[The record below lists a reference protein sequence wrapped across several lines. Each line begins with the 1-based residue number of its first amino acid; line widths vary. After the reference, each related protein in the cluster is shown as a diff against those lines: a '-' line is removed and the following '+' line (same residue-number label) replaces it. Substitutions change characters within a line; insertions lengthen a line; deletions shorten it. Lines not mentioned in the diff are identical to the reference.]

1 MAITPAGRQRLMV
14 SQVISTPTAPGFNNG
29 EPQLAPEDVPAEGM
43 GNDLPDIPE
52 VPEEV
57 PESPEEGLHGIP
69 EDNDPTLTDYIFKTL
84 EGFGYPG
91 RRLEEFKKKFVKESV
106 SPDGTKDIKVEIP
119 DRHYP
124 DEMGNIKTVETE
136 ELGKIVQDINSKF
149 GLNFNGA
156 ERSEGKWLINLTSAK
171 REEDGDGSMVR
182 DNLDEVYGTPSGNGS
197 PNVKKETT
205 VSAFSQ
211 QSLLTATNKNA
222 RSQREM
228 ITASKDDALMEQLR
242 KLVEKNNAS

>member
-1 MAITPAGRQRLMV
+1 MAITPAGKTRLMV
-14 SQVISTPTAPGFNNG
+14 SQVISTPTAPGFNDG
-29 EPQLAPEDVPAEGM
+29 EPQLAPEEISPEGM
-43 GNDLPDIPE
+43 GDDLPDIPE

-57 PESPEEGLHGIP
+57 PEAPEEGLHGVP
-69 EDNDPTLTDYIFKTL
+69 DDNKPTLTDYIFKTL

-124 DEMGNIKTVETE
+124 DAMGNIKTVETE
-136 ELGKIVQDINSKF
+136 ELGKIVRDINSKF

-171 REEDGDGSMVR
+171 KEEEGGDSMVR
-182 DNLDEVYGTPSGNGS
+182 DNLDEVYGTPSNGN
-197 PNVKKETT
+197 PNVKKEKSI
-205 VSAFSQ
+205 SAFSQ
-211 QSLLTATNKNA
+211 QSLLKEADVDA
-222 RSQREM
+222 YSQREM
-228 ITASKDDALMEQLR
+228 ITSSKDDVLMEQLR
-242 KLVEKNNAS
+242 KLVEKDNAS